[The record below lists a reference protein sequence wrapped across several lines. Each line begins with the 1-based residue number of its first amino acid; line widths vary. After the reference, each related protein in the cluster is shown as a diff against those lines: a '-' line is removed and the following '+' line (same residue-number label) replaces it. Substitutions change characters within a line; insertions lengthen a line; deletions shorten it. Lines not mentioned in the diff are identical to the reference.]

1 MKKALISILIVL
13 LSASLCVFAVSCGG
27 ANGKDDSGASGD
39 HGGTNTQEEGVDE
52 GDIVKM
58 YGSRIYKLQC
68 DGLTIN
74 DVDKGDIKTV
84 GFYSFSNTQIIPI
97 EMYVCGKNVVLI
109 AGKVNSFLGED
120 KYVNYYY
127 QSYNTLTISVISLPD
142 DYGNEAVDL
151 KDNLEYTFDLI
162 GGKFVTSRIVDGSG
176 KLYFAFYTYN
186 KTYSSDIT
194 GGSNVITVNYLEKT
208 GESATYKNM
217 TISRIPNSIEGYGED
232 QVTGFACVDIN
243 NLSKGATAK
252 GYYGAYLK
260 DIYMTENAI
269 YPIFN
274 CSIRNKDPESSGGC
288 YSYGYYNYTKNSY
301 VMKVDLNT
309 MVAKYGVRLQD
320 YDLDDR
326 YALKEFGDTLYM
338 VVTKRNKQNGYT
350 TLIDNKIVS
359 LNTNEMSLISKSET
373 FAENEQ
379 IKSVT
384 YEEADGKYYCYVT
397 TFRQTDPLFKIDVT
411 NPAQMTILGQLSI
424 EGYSSHLQVVAENRM
439 IGVGYDGTQTGA
451 RTDTVRVNLYDS
463 SGASPVLLDY
473 IVVSDVYACEAL
485 DEPRA
490 ICIFDDG
497 AFAFSIS
504 RRKSVYS
511 DGYYSSRSSY
521 NMLLV
526 FKVEGSNLRAVTYLS
541 NFGDEGDDYGKT
553 DSYSGLEAFR
563 RRILRARCY
572 DGYLYTISDGYI
584 TSYKVEDGFT
594 ISKQYVKMYST
605 DLFLSGGQGGS
616 GSDSDSSTDTD
627 SSTDSDIIS
636 DSDSEHGFG
645 DL

>member
-13 LSASLCVFAVSCGG
+13 LSASLCVFAASCSG
-27 ANGKDDSGASGD
+27 ADEKGDSGTSGD

-58 YGSRIYKLQC
+58 YGNRIYKLQC

-84 GFYSFSNTQIIPI
+84 GFYSFNNTQIIPI
-97 EMYVCGKNVVLI
+97 EMYVCGKNIVLI
-109 AGKVNSFLGED
+109 AGKVNSFFDED

-127 QSYNTLTISVISLPD
+127 QSYKTLTISVISLPD
-142 DYGNEAVDL
+142 DYGNETVDL
-151 KDNLEYTFDLI
+151 KDNLKYTFDLI
-162 GGKFVTSRIVDGSG
+162 GGKFATSRIVDGSG

-194 GGSNVITVNYLEKT
+194 GGSDIVTVNYLET
-208 GESATYKNM
+208 MEETATYKNM

-232 QVTGFACVDIN
+232 QITGFACVDIN
-243 NLSKGATAK
+243 DLANGATVK
-252 GYYGAYLK
+252 GYYGAYLE

-269 YPIFN
+269 YPIFS
-274 CSIRNKDPESSGGC
+274 CSVRDKNSESSGGC
-288 YSYGYYNYTKNSY
+288 YSYGSYSYTKNGY

-309 MVAKYGVRLQD
+309 MEAHYGVRLQD
-320 YDLDDR
+320 YILDDR
-326 YALKEFGDTLYM
+326 YSLKEFGDTLYM
-338 VVTKRNKQNGYT
+338 VVTKRNKEGNYVT
-350 TLIDNKIVS
+350 YIDNKIVS
-359 LNTNEMSLISKSET
+359 LNTSRMTLISKSET
-373 FAENEQ
+373 FAANEQ

-384 YEEADGKYYCYVT
+384 YEEDNGKYYCYVT

-411 NPAQMTILGQLSI
+411 NPAQMTIVGQLSI

-439 IGVGYDGTQTGA
+439 IGIGYDGTQTGA
-451 RTDTVRVNLYDS
+451 TTDTVRVNLYDS
-463 SGASPVLLDY
+463 SGASPILLDY
-473 IVVSDVYACEAL
+473 IVVSDVYSCEAL

-490 ICIFDDG
+490 ICIFEDG

-504 RRKSVYS
+504 RRKNVYNN
-511 DGYYSSRSSY
+511 GYYSSRISY

-526 FKVEGSNLRAVTYLS
+526 FKVDGNNLRAVTYLS
-541 NFGDEGDDYGKT
+541 NFGEEGDDYGKM
-553 DSYSGLEAFR
+553 DNYSKLEAFR
-563 RRILRARCY
+563 RRISRARYY

-584 TSYKVEDGFT
+584 TSYKVEEGFN
-594 ISKQYVKMYST
+594 ISKQYTKMYST

-616 GSDSDSSTDTD
+616 SSDSDSSTDTD

-636 DSDSEHGFG
+636 DSDSDHGFG

>member
-13 LSASLCVFAVSCGG
+13 LSASLCVFAASCGVNEKG
-27 ANGKDDSGASGD
+27 DSSGSGD

-84 GFYSFSNTQIIPI
+84 GFYSFNSTQIIPI

-109 AGKVNSFLGED
+109 AGKVNSFFGED
-120 KYVNYYY
+120 RYINYYY
-127 QSYNTLTISVISLPD
+127 QSYGTLTISVISLPD
-142 DYGNEAVDL
+142 EYGSEVVDL
-151 KDNLEYTFDLI
+151 KDNLKYTFDLI
-162 GGKFVTSRIVDGSG
+162 GGKFVTSRIVDDSG

-194 GGSNVITVNYLEKT
+194 GGSNVVTVNYLENT

-243 NLSKGATAK
+243 DLSKGATAK
-252 GYYGAYLK
+252 GYYGAYLQ

-274 CSIRNKDPESSGGC
+274 CSVRDKDPEISGGC
-288 YSYGYYNYTKNSY
+288 YSYINYTYTKNSY

-326 YALKEFGDTLYM
+326 YSLKEFGDTLYM
-338 VVTKRNKQNGYT
+338 VVTKRNKEGNYLT
-350 TLIDNKIVS
+350 YIDNKIVS

-373 FAENEQ
+373 FAKDEQ

-451 RTDTVRVNLYDS
+451 RMNTVRVNLYDS

-473 IVVSDVYACEAL
+473 VTVSDVYSCEAL

-504 RRKSVYS
+504 RRKYVNNY
-511 DGYYSSRSSY
+511 DYYGSYSSY

-526 FKVEGSNLRAVTYLS
+526 FKVDGNSLRAVTYLS
-541 NFGDEGDDYGKT
+541 NFVKEGEDYGKT
-553 DSYSGLEAFR
+553 DSYSGLEVFR

-616 GSDSDSSTDTD
+616 IGDSDSSTDID
-627 SSTDSDIIS
+627 SSTDSDIITNTDGGHS
-636 DSDSEHGFG
+636 FG